1 MLLAR
6 VQHLENL
13 MEDQPPESKPAP
25 STLPATH
32 LPAAP
37 ETDLADLVSRLQQ
50 LEEAGAHQPVLTS
63 PPSGACL
70 LTSPTM
76 PFFQAKF
83 CKVQA
88 PNSQIDYLDPNNYLG
103 YELAVQ

>member
-1 MLLAR
+1 MVAAMVAMLLAR

-37 ETDLADLVSRLQQ
+37 ETDLADLVSRL
-50 LEEAGAHQPVLTS
+50 
-63 PPSGACL
+63 
-70 LTSPTM
+70 
-76 PFFQAKF
+76 
-83 CKVQA
+83 
-88 PNSQIDYLDPNNYLG
+88 
-103 YELAVQ
+103 